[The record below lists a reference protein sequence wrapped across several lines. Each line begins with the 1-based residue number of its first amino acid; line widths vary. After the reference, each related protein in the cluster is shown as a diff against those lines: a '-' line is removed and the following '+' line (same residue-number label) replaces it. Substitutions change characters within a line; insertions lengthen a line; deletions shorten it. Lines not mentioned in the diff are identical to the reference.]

1 LRLFSSASK
10 IKGWKDAA
18 LKKHITKK
26 GGNIMKKIENGSGIE
41 FTAMINGDKVTY
53 QLTLAE
59 RKGWRANKKGDL
71 VYIFVSTDKK
81 FYATSIYTGGKTG
94 FGISDYDIR
103 KIDEDFY
110 KEYVLLT
117 SDLNLINQL
126 ADAEE
131 EWEKEEKEKFD
142 QKQKE
147 KAERI
152 NKLPKIFD
160 SILPEFYFERSDAD
174 YRPAYSRSIQGP
186 YFSLNKKNDRGFYW
200 SIDNFV
206 TRDGKRKIKDFTKT
220 YGEFLKNKNPK
231 EVLEA
236 LIIQQEEIKNMIKN
250 A

>member
-1 LRLFSSASK
+1 MTLHENIKNQIKEALRAKDTLRLDTLRGLNALFINEILMQKSSTIGEFLPDDKAIAL
-10 IKGWKDAA
+10 IKRSVKQRQDSIRQFEIGKRPD
-18 LKKHITKK
+18 
-26 GGNIMKKIENGSGIE
+26 
-41 FTAMINGDKVTY
+41 
-53 QLTLAE
+53 LA
-59 RKGWRANKKGDL
+59 
-71 VYIFVSTDKK
+71 
-81 FYATSIYTGGKTG
+81 
-94 FGISDYDIR
+94 
-103 KIDEDFY
+103 
-110 KEYVLLT
+110 
-117 SDLNLINQL
+117 
-126 ADAEE
+126 
-131 EWEKEEKEKFD
+131 
-142 QKQKE
+142 QKE

-186 YFSLNKKNDRGFYW
+186 HLSLNKKNDRGYYW
-200 SIDNFV
+200 SIDDFV